1 MLRMFNATV
10 ASNRFKST
18 LIITLALLLML
29 NFTRLIARVSSPYK
43 VLGEHPNASW
53 SSSSSSSSLVAHISD
68 RAPPRQL
75 GSKRSKVFNT
85 FSCFYGGWHLLFF
98 IVLPSF
104 PLLALS
110 PSLSLSLISFSPER
124 MESPSALV
132 EERRRNDSQS
142 ALSDVRLGGPREKNP
157 INQ

>member
-53 SSSSSSSSLVAHISD
+53 SSSSSSSSSLVAHISD

-110 PSLSLSLISFSPER
+110 PSLSHFFLAGAYGESERVGGRKKEKRLTVSP
-124 MESPSALV
+124 L
-132 EERRRNDSQS
+132 
-142 ALSDVRLGGPREKNP
+142 
-157 INQ
+157 

>member
-43 VLGEHPNASW
+43 VLGKHPNASW
-53 SSSSSSSSLVAHISD
+53 SSSSSSSSSLVAHISD

-110 PSLSLSLISFSPER
+110 PSLSFSFLSRRSVWRVRARWWKKEGETTHSQ
-124 MESPSALV
+124 PSLMY
-132 EERRRNDSQS
+132 DS
-142 ALSDVRLGGPREKNP
+142 AVRVKKIP
-157 INQ
+157 